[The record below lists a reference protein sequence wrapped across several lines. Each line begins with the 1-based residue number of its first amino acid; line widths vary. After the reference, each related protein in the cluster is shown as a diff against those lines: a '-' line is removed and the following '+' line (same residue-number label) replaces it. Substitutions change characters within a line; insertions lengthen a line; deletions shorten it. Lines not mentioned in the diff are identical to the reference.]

1 MAYTAAADR
10 YDQMQYRRCGRAG
23 SSCPRSRSASGTTS
37 AATARRDVPRAIL
50 RRAFDLGVTHF
61 DLANNYGPP
70 YGSAEETFGA
80 VMRDDLRPYR
90 DELVI
95 STKAGYDMWPGPY
108 GEWGS
113 RKYLLASLDQSLAR
127 MGLDYVDIFYS
138 HRFDPETPLEETMG
152 ALDTAV
158 RSGRALYA
166 GISSYSPE
174 KTREAH
180 AILRDLGT
188 PLLIHQPSYSLLNR
202 WIEPDLLDT
211 LGELGVG
218 CIGFSPLAQ
227 GMLTDKY
234 LDGIPADSRAAENSS
249 LSPDLLTDEA
259 LEKIRALNEIAR
271 GRGQSL
277 AQLALAWTLRD
288 PRMTSTLIGA
298 SSVAQLEDSLRRTRR
313 SRTLGRRARRDR
325 PLRDRQPASTS
336 GRARRASDSGSERR
350 RGRAHPLRLR
360 QYGCDLRPRDLRPGV
375 RALPHPDRSRYER
388 GRRRPGTRKPQRYS
402 DRKLHARHAC

>member
-1 MAYTAAADR
+1 MTYTPAADR
-10 YDQMQYRRCGRAG
+10 YDHMSYRRSGRSGLQLPAISLG
-23 SSCPRSRSASGTTS
+23 LWHNFGGDRSYETGRE
-37 AATARRDVPRAIL
+37 IL
-50 RRAFDLGVTHF
+50 RRAFDRGVTHI

-70 YGSAEETFGA
+70 YGSAEETFGKA
-80 VMRDDLRPYR
+80 LRDDLRPFR

-113 RKYLLASLDQSLAR
+113 RKYLLSSLDQSLAR
-127 MGLDYVDIFYS
+127 MGLEYVDIFYS
-138 HRFDPETPLEETMG
+138 HRFDPETPLGETMG

-174 KTREAH
+174 KTREAA
-180 AILRDLGT
+180 AILDDLGT

-202 WIEPDLLDT
+202 WIEDGLLDT

-249 LSPDLLTDEA
+249 LSPDLLTEQTLA
-259 LEKIRALNEIAR
+259 KIRGLNEIAR
-271 GRGQSL
+271 ARGQSL

-288 PRMTSTLIGA
+288 DRMTSTLIGA
-298 SSVAQLEDSLRRTRR
+298 SSVEQLDDSLGALDHLSLSDDELAEIDRYATESDINLWAR
-313 SRTLGRRARRDR
+313 S
-325 PLRDRQPASTS
+325 S
-336 GRARRASDSGSERR
+336 GE
-350 RGRAHPLRLR
+350 
-360 QYGCDLRPRDLRPGV
+360 
-375 RALPHPDRSRYER
+375 
-388 GRRRPGTRKPQRYS
+388 
-402 DRKLHARHAC
+402 